1 VASGLWLLWHLG
13 SLSGVACTFQWAR
26 CLYLPGR
33 TILIPQRVLSWQYR
47 SFPFICFT
55 KLASRVIPSL
65 IIIYKAAEIERLT
78 MLRITKNITIP
89 LTEIEI
95 QAVRSQGS
103 GGQNVNKV
111 STAIHLRFDI
121 KASSL
126 PELYKERLLNLKDSR
141 ITSEGIVII
150 KAQRYSSQIKNKED
164 ALNRLREIIKSVTI
178 QIKPRTPTK
187 PTKASRIKRLEGKA
201 IQSRRKSLRSKIEQE

>member
-1 VASGLWLLWHLG
+1 
-13 SLSGVACTFQWAR
+13 
-26 CLYLPGR
+26 
-33 TILIPQRVLSWQYR
+33 
-47 SFPFICFT
+47 
-55 KLASRVIPSL
+55 
-65 IIIYKAAEIERLT
+65 
-78 MLRITKNITIP
+78 MLRITENLAIP
-89 LTEIEI
+89 LAEIEI

-126 PELYKERLLNLKDSR
+126 PERYKERLLNLKDGR

-164 ALNRLREIIKSVTI
+164 ALNRLREIIKSVNI
-178 QIKPRTPTK
+178 PMKLRMPTK
-187 PTKASRIKRLEGKA
+187 PTKASKIKRLEGKA
-201 IQSRRKSLRSKIEQE
+201 MQSRIKSLRGKIEEQ